1 MLFSASVRTFLYKN
15 RNHPVLPP
23 IGPNYVRRAVGGR
36 EFGTSTFY
44 LFSTFL
50 ENSSLRNAFLSQL
63 RNFESH
69 RSVLQR
75 NLTFQWFKS
84 EMAKIRTFLKNHS
97 FHIVRTCTQQC
108 ECVVAHRIRRAQ
120 QIFSLYTGLWD
131 EVALREFG
139 RRLRQQLTRKGK
151 ELFLSAVGVCAF
163 DWDRDRIPNEEMLRY
178 TAELE
183 ETSNLFETRKK
194 RSVCSCP
201 DKNCCECSCSGS
213 IPGST
218 EAVRSDWL
226 PFIEEDD
233 VLIWRKQ
240 EDKMRG
246 LYAYKVYGKY
256 NDVSAQAFL
265 QAQIDTDYR
274 KEWDNTAV
282 TLKII
287 DSEPT
292 SNSDVIYW
300 EMQWPKLFSNRD
312 YVFNRRYMVCIEKNV
327 IIIVNKCV
335 EHPGC
340 PEKPENHRVKEY
352 WSYMVIKPFTHFN
365 EPGIEF
371 VLTYFDNPGVSIP
384 SALSAWVAMTGL
396 PDFLSRLRAA
406 ARELASRA
414 TVVKADTPVETNNLQ
429 GTEEI
434 VDRNNFFQK
443 LNAARLFL

>member
-1 MLFSASVRTFLYKN
+1 MLLSASIRTFLYRN
-15 RNHPVLPP
+15 RNHPVLHP
-23 IGPNYVRRAVGGR
+23 IGPNYVHRAIGGR
-36 EFGTSTFY
+36 DFGTTTFY

-50 ENSSLRNAFLSQL
+50 ENSSLRSAFLSHL

-69 RSVLQR
+69 RSLLHR
-75 NLTFQWFKS
+75 NVAFQWLKS
-84 EMAKIRTFLKNHS
+84 EMSRIRTFLKNHS

-120 QIFSLYTGLWD
+120 QIFNLYTRLWD

-139 RRLRQQLTRKGK
+139 RRLRQQLARKGK
-151 ELFLSAVGVCAF
+151 ELLLSTVGVCVF
-163 DWDRDRIPNEEMLRY
+163 SWDKDRIRDEEMLRY

-183 ETSNLFETRKK
+183 ETSHLFNARKK
-194 RSVCSCP
+194 CSTCSCV
-201 DKNCCECSCSGS
+201 DKNHCECSASS
-213 IPGST
+213 YIAEST
-218 EAVRSDWL
+218 EEARSEWL

-240 EDKMRG
+240 EDQMRG
-246 LYAYKVYGKY
+246 LYAYKVYAKY
-256 NDVSAQAFL
+256 SDVSAQAFL

-300 EMQWPKLFSNRD
+300 EMRWPKLFSNRD
-312 YVFNRRYMVCIEKNV
+312 YVFNRRYMVCVEKNV

-335 EHPGC
+335 EHPNC

-414 TVVKADTPVETNNLQ
+414 PVSKTDVPSETNHLQ

-434 VDRNNFFQK
+434 VDRNNFFQR

>member
-1 MLFSASVRTFLYKN
+1 MLFSASVRTFLYRN

-23 IGPNYVRRAVGGR
+23 IGPNYVRRAIGGR

-50 ENSSLRNAFLSQL
+50 DNSSMRNAFLSQL
-63 RNFESH
+63 RSFESH
-69 RSVLQR
+69 RNVLQR
-75 NLTFQWFKS
+75 NLTFQWFMS

-120 QIFSLYTGLWD
+120 QIFSLYTRLWD
-131 EVALREFG
+131 EVALRELG

-163 DWDRDRIPNEEMLRY
+163 HWDRDRIPDDEMLRY

-183 ETSNLFETRKK
+183 ETSNLFETIKK

-213 IPGST
+213 T
-218 EAVRSDWL
+218 EA
-226 PFIEEDD
+226 
-233 VLIWRKQ
+233 
-240 EDKMRG
+240 
-246 LYAYKVYGKY
+246 VYGKY
-256 NDVSAQAFL
+256 SDVSAQAFL

-312 YVFNRRYMVCIEKNV
+312 YVFNRRYMICVEKNV

-384 SALSAWVAMTGL
+384 SALSAWVAITGL

-406 ARELASRA
+406 ARQLASRA